1 MWAKGDLMKLFSLI
15 VMFGLICT
23 GCGQGS
29 TKVVET
35 NKEQESEANTNEQN
49 GEVTLTHRTD
59 DDEKVLIS
67 YHNLQSGKKATDFE
81 IKPEQCLIFKKEQIQ
96 FVTNIKMGL
105 GANWRDRT
113 VCSSIAGG
121 GLHLDK
127 FSCSVILDKNSYD
140 IIDQNA
146 NSWAS
151 FLLADNYI
159 LKQSERNT
167 STACQYLEDLL

>member
-49 GEVTLTHRTD
+49 GEVTLTHKAD
-59 DDEKVLIS
+59 DDEKVFIS
-67 YHNLQSGKKATDFE
+67 YDNPQNEKKVKDFE
-81 IKPEQCLIFKKEQIQ
+81 IQPGQCLIFKKEQVQ
-96 FVTNIKMGL
+96 FVKNIKMG
-105 GANWRDRT
+105 R
-113 VCSSIAGG
+113 GG
-121 GLHLDK
+121 YTGISGFIFRYISHCGPNAE
-127 FSCSVILDKNSYD
+127 FSCNVILDNSSYE
-140 IIDQNA
+140 IIDVGEMFDRYQ
-146 NSWAS
+146 
-151 FLLADNYI
+151 LK
-159 LKQSERNT
+159 KQSERNM

>member
-1 MWAKGDLMKLFSLI
+1 
-15 VMFGLICT
+15 MFGLICT

-67 YHNLQSGKKATDFE
+67 YHNLQSGKKVTDFE
-81 IKPEQCLIFKKEQIQ
+81 IKPEQCLIFKKEQVQ
-96 FVTNIKMGL
+96 FIKNIKL
-105 GANWRDRT
+105 GIGGPSVEYRT
-113 VCSSIAGG
+113 VCSSTAKVERYTDNI
-121 GLHLDK
+121 
-127 FSCSVILDKNSYD
+127 SCNFILGNSSYD
-140 IIDQNA
+140 IIDEDIA
-146 NSWAS
+146 WDS
-151 FLLADNYI
+151 ADNYI
-159 LKQSERNT
+159 LKQSERNM